1 MAVSLAGKLLVA
13 SRNLS
18 DSHFSRT
25 VVFLLHHDE
34 EGAFGLVINRRSSV
48 RLSDIWD
55 RVGEGSCPL
64 DLPVMVGG
72 PVEGPLVVMH
82 TEATLGEME
91 VAPGVHF
98 TAQSDHLASLLQQ
111 AGEPLKVVIASSG
124 WSGGQLE
131 RELAEGSWDVA
142 DATRELI
149 FGDDE
154 TLWQQLTRRLADR
167 WLVERLGIRQV
178 PVQPWHN

>member
-1 MAVSLAGKLLVA
+1 MAVSLTGKLLVA
-13 SRNLS
+13 SRDLN

-25 VVFLLHHDE
+25 VVLLLHHDG

-48 RLSDIWD
+48 RLSDIWS
-55 RVGEGSCPL
+55 RVGEGTCPH

-82 TEATLGEME
+82 TNAMLGEME

-98 TAQSDHLASLLQQ
+98 TSQREHFSALLQQ
-111 AGEPLKVVIASSG
+111 ACEPLKVVIASSG

-131 RELAEGSWDVA
+131 SELAEGAWEVA

-154 TLWQQLTRRLADR
+154 TLWQQISRHLADQR
-167 WLVERLGIRQV
+167 LVESLGIRHV
-178 PVQPWHN
+178 PVRPWHN

>member
-1 MAVSLAGKLLVA
+1 MAVSLTGKLLVA

-18 DSHFSRT
+18 DSHFAQT
-25 VVFLLHHDE
+25 VVLLLHHDG

-55 RVGEGSCPL
+55 RVGEGTCPL
-64 DLPVMVGG
+64 DLPMMVGG

-82 TEATLGEME
+82 TDATLGEME

-98 TAQSDHLASLLQQ
+98 TAEREHLSPVLQQ
-111 AGEPLKVVIASSG
+111 VCEPLKVVIASSG

-131 RELAEGSWDVA
+131 RELAEGSWEVA
-142 DATRELI
+142 DATRERI
-149 FGDDE
+149 FGEDE
-154 TLWQQLTRRLADR
+154 TLWQQLTRHLADQR
-167 WLVERLGIRQV
+167 LIKSLGIRQV
-178 PVQPWHN
+178 PPQPWHN